1 MAEFIDLIA
10 KKTKGVVI
18 MAGDLNLVM
27 NSKLD
32 SSSTKVHRAENNASL
47 LRKACS
53 ELGLVD
59 IWRELNPDKKEYTCY
74 SGRHSIYDRLDY
86 FFMDKQNVTLVTC
99 YTISI
104 NMSNQST
111 ISLTISLQTSK
122 GKSLWRLNNSLLQE
136 LEFIERI
143 KKQTKRL
150 CGNK

>member
-32 SSSTKVHRAENNASL
+32 SSSTKVHRAEKNASL

-59 IWRELNPDKKEYTCY
+59 IWRELNPDKK
-74 SGRHSIYDRLDY
+74 
-86 FFMDKQNVTLVTC
+86 
-99 YTISI
+99 
-104 NMSNQST
+104 
-111 ISLTISLQTSK
+111 
-122 GKSLWRLNNSLLQE
+122 GKHLLLWETFNL
-136 LEFIERI
+136 
-143 KKQTKRL
+143 
-150 CGNK
+150 